1 MTATIKVF
9 RVGAKSFRHVM
20 NTRDDSVELHDEN
33 GVILLVYGPD
43 AKVNNQDGE
52 THYEYG
58 VGASYAIQNGPLKD
72 TAIRATYVTH
82 RASKQQS
89 DGNLNEFRLVTTIPF
104 NIL

>member
-43 AKVNNQDGE
+43 AKVNNQDGHMGFFHPE
-52 THYEYG
+52 YVDGQLRWVYYERALQTRI
-58 VGASYAIQNGPLKD
+58 VLGPDLHSAEVEVSRRYID
-72 TAIRATYVTH
+72 SEH
-82 RASKQQS
+82 
-89 DGNLNEFRLVTTIPF
+89 
-104 NIL
+104 